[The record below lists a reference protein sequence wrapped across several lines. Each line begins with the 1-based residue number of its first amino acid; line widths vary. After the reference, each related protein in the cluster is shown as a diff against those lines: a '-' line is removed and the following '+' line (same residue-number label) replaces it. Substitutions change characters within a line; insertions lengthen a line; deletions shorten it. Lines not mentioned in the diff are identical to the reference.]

1 MKSGLDNLVSGLL
14 KITPR
19 WEEKIY
25 HMSWSYP
32 PPLLLKPAPT
42 FSPSSADLANTNFP
56 SADRRSDWLAL
67 FGQSKRDKN
76 RLGGTVSFS
85 YTRKRLFKMEIII
98 LIVEELCQ
106 ALKAT
111 EHEKRGH
118 KAKEHFLNTSSDYI
132 NCSFCLRRSWKVG
145 QALFEQWVGFR
156 KAWAPVHE
164 LWRAMKKYYRR

>member
-1 MKSGLDNLVSGLL
+1 
-14 KITPR
+14 
-19 WEEKIY
+19 
-25 HMSWSYP
+25 
-32 PPLLLKPAPT
+32 
-42 FSPSSADLANTNFP
+42 
-56 SADRRSDWLAL
+56 
-67 FGQSKRDKN
+67 
-76 RLGGTVSFS
+76 
-85 YTRKRLFKMEIII
+85 MEIII

-164 LWRAMKKYYRR
+164 L